1 MPALPLPPGPP
12 PVPNN
17 FLAQLRFGRSFI
29 GGGILRTIA
38 QAHDTYGD
46 MVHYHL
52 QPSAHIVL
60 VRSTEATHQILV
72 SKASSFHKGRD
83 YADTKR
89 GLARFLGSGLL
100 TSDGDFWKRQRRL
113 VAPALHTRRVDSYAD
128 AMVTLGE
135 AAGAEWQDGQTIDV
149 DDAMMRLTLAIVAR
163 TLFDRDVSGE
173 AHRVGEAMTIFQ
185 HMNDR
190 SPDLLPIW
198 MPTRKRLRERSAL
211 RDLNAII
218 YGMIQQRRA
227 EGRDH
232 GDLLSMLL
240 LARDEDG
247 GAMSDV
253 QVRDEATTLFLAGH
267 ETTAN
272 ALNWTWMLLAQHPE
286 AETKLHAELDHVLA
300 GRAPT
305 LADLPNLPWTEMVI
319 KESMRLYPPAWGFG
333 RRAIVDVEID
343 GFHLP
348 KDCEVYLSPYH
359 MHRHPALWPDPER
372 FDPERF
378 SPEREAAIPRM
389 AYLPFSTGPRVCIG
403 SAFAM
408 MEARL
413 LLAALARRWQL
424 RLLSDQPI
432 QPEPMITL
440 RPSEGLRMRV
450 QARQAPALR
459 ST

>member
-1 MPALPLPPGPP
+1 
-12 PVPNN
+12 
-17 FLAQLRFGRSFI
+17 
-29 GGGILRTIA
+29 
-38 QAHDTYGD
+38 
-46 MVHYHL
+46 
-52 QPSAHIVL
+52 
-60 VRSTEATHQILV
+60 
-72 SKASSFHKGRD
+72 
-83 YADTKR
+83 
-89 GLARFLGSGLL
+89 
-100 TSDGDFWKRQRRL
+100 
-113 VAPALHTRRVDSYAD
+113 
-128 AMVTLGE
+128 
-135 AAGAEWQDGQTIDV
+135 
-149 DDAMMRLTLAIVAR
+149 
-163 TLFDRDVSGE
+163 
-173 AHRVGEAMTIFQ
+173 
-185 HMNDR
+185 
-190 SPDLLPIW
+190 
-198 MPTRKRLRERSAL
+198 
-211 RDLNAII
+211 
-218 YGMIQQRRA
+218 
-227 EGRDH
+227 
-232 GDLLSMLL
+232 
-240 LARDEDG
+240 
-247 GAMSDV
+247 
-253 QVRDEATTLFLAGH
+253 
-267 ETTAN
+267 
-272 ALNWTWMLLAQHPE
+272 MLLAQHPE
-286 AETKLHAELDHVLA
+286 AEAKLHAELDHVLA

-333 RRAIVDVEID
+333 RRAIVDIEID